1 MSLGFTACAGS
12 EDFPENNQPSGSTTR
27 VIEVGLSLSSSQ
39 TRTILN
45 ESSNPS
51 VGAESFW
58 KWEEDANEKLLL
70 TDADGN
76 VVTTLTLE
84 QIQEN
89 KNLAI
94 FHGESASEIKEDTD
108 YLITYCGRNVT
119 PAKEFTVKMFS
130 NGSKAELGQSDVMSN
145 IIRFEKEASTVDAHK
160 GILVYRNNAVVE
172 LQKRF
177 SIVRFKMID
186 DKSADLG
193 RSYQI
198 KGKGVYTSAAVTI
211 GAIQKTDDGKFDAV
225 KTLSV
230 DYSGDG
236 GIQNVGSAQDIYL
249 TMAPGKNVAPI
260 FKCTYSDNSVSYGTP
275 GATESMVAGKIYNI
289 GVDEEG
295 NATFGVPVFMLYEN
309 PIQIGTIDLIDWA
322 AGPTGEITVGGN

>member
-51 VGAESFW
+51 DGTESFW
-58 KWEEDANEKLLL
+58 EWEENASEQLLL
-70 TDADGN
+70 TDAGGN
-76 VVTTLTLE
+76 VVTTLELE
-84 QIQEN
+84 QIQED

-94 FHGESASEIKEDTD
+94 FHGESASEIKVETN

-119 PAKEFTVKMFS
+119 PAKTFTVNLFS
-130 NGSKAELGQSDVMSN
+130 NGTKDELGKSDVMSN
-145 IIRFEKEASTVDAHK
+145 IIRFKKEASTVDAHK
-160 GILVYRNNAVVE
+160 GVLVYRNSEVVE

-177 SIVRFKMID
+177 SIVHFKMID
-186 DKSADLG
+186 DKSTDLG

-198 KGKGVYTSAAVTI
+198 KGDGVYTSATVTI
-211 GAIQKTDDGKFDAV
+211 GAIQETDGKFDAV

-230 DYSGDG
+230 SYSGDTD
-236 GIQNVGSAQDIYL
+236 IQSVGSEQDIYL
-249 TMAPGKNVAPI
+249 TMAPGKYVAPI